1 MRYQRL
7 MKLNQFLPSH
17 QQSFERKFFLTKFCQ
32 PTVTLK
38 YRFYLSV
45 ASEAPVTVPMY
56 MNSLYFGRYGSWVFQ
71 CTSGGWFEEMCTL
84 LLFHIRFNCTTKSA
98 LLKIA
103 VILENQCIFSCICH
117 HSSRIGIWSTDLLI
131 KKILCFFL
139 IIWPYNPFFPQ
150 NSLDHSRLFIPN
162 KHDTVEF
169 FLKLY

>member
-1 MRYQRL
+1 
-7 MKLNQFLPSH
+7 
-17 QQSFERKFFLTKFCQ
+17 
-32 PTVTLK
+32 
-38 YRFYLSV
+38 
-45 ASEAPVTVPMY
+45 

-71 CTSGGWFEEMCTL
+71 CTSGGWCEEMCTL

-103 VILENQCIFSCICH
+103 VILENHFFKVVFAIIHLELQS
-117 HSSRIGIWSTDLLI
+117 GPDLLI

-169 FLKLY
+169 FLFFETLLKNLLLCCLDQDALTVNVLCDPRTASVACHRSLWMMQVNIWPWSPHLLG